1 MNTLIVIPA
10 LNEAQTIY
18 RVVEELKGFA
28 DVLVTD
34 DGSTDNTVDLAR
46 EAGAIVISNRGHAGY
61 EANLCNGFEYA
72 KNEQYDYVVTMDG
85 DGQHSA
91 SDCLK
96 VLESLAA
103 GYDLVVTTRDQFNR
117 KSESIVSLF
126 SKLTAGTPDLLS
138 GLKGYKL
145 GDPNYPFDT
154 KRLAGIELALRYI
167 RENKK
172 TQNIKISIAPRE
184 DLPRFGWGIKTE
196 LKILRLVLYIVGL
209 RSID

>member
-1 MNTLIVIPA
+1 MNALIVIPA

-18 RVVEELKGFA
+18 KVVKEVRGFA

-46 EAGAIVISNRGHAGY
+46 EAGAIVISNPGHSGY
-61 EANLCNGFEYA
+61 EENLCNGFEYA
-72 KNEQYDYVVTMDG
+72 KNERYDCVVTLDA

-96 VLESLAA
+96 VLDGLAA
-103 GYDLVVTTRDQFNR
+103 DYDLVVTNRDQFNR
-117 KSESIVSLF
+117 TSEFIVSFF
-126 SKLTAGTPDLLS
+126 SKLMVGTPDLLS

-145 GDPNYPFDT
+145 GCMDYPFDT

-172 TQNIKISIAPRE
+172 TQNIKISIKCRQ
-184 DLPRFGWGIKTE
+184 DLPRFGRGMKTE
-196 LKILRLVLYIVGL
+196 FKILKLILYILRL